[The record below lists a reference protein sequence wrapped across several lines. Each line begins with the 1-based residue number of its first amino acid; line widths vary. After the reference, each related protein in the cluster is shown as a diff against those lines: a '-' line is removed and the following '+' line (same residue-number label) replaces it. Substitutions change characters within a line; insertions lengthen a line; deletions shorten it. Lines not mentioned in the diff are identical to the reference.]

1 MSMVTCGIDWA
12 QDHHDVALVDADGR
26 LVARRRIPESVAGF
40 AELTAML
47 ADADDDP
54 EDPIPVA
61 IETPRGLLVAVLR
74 ASGRPIYPINPMS
87 VARYRE
93 RTSMSGKKS
102 DHGDAVTLAN
112 ILRTDIDQ
120 HRRLPADTELAQS
133 ITVLARA
140 HQDATWRR
148 NRAGNELRSL
158 LREYFPGFLHAFAD
172 RPGGITAKLVRC
184 SPSLPPGQGGAA
196 VKAAD
201 HRRPAPR
208 RTPTRPDHARGDNP
222 PAAAARRSC
231 DTPPRSKTP
240 SVSKQSHCWP
250 PSTLSAPTSTGWAR
264 PPPPPLPSTPTT
276 GSSPHLWGSATLPV
290 PACSPKSATTEH
302 DSPTPEH

>member
-1 MSMVTCGIDWA
+1 MPIVTCGIDWA
-12 QDHHDVALVDADGR
+12 KDHHDIALVNAYGQ
-26 LVARRRIPESVAGF
+26 LVAKRRIPESVAGF
-40 AELTAML
+40 TELTTML
-47 ADADDDP
+47 ADAGDDP

-74 ASGRPIYPINPMS
+74 ATGRPIYPINPMS

-102 DHGDAVTLAN
+102 DHTDAVTLAN

-158 LREYFPGFLHAFAD
+158 LREYFPGLLHVFAD
-172 RPGGITAKLVRC
+172 RPGGITSPGIIAPLVFMCRRLRC
-184 SPSLPPGQGGAA
+184 GGYRA
-196 VKAAD
+196 
-201 HRRPAPR
+201 
-208 RTPTRPDHARGDNP
+208 
-222 PAAAARRSC
+222 
-231 DTPPRSKTP
+231 
-240 SVSKQSHCWP
+240 
-250 PSTLSAPTSTGWAR
+250 TLLGWALLEWGGTHALTNGR
-264 PPPPPLPSTPTT
+264 TCWCS
-276 GSSPHLWGSATLPV
+276 HLRSDRRVRQQPRQRRVDDHHPIDDSASR
-290 PACSPKSATTEH
+290 C
-302 DSPTPEH
+302 

>member
-1 MSMVTCGIDWA
+1 MVTCGIDWA

-26 LVARRRIPESVAGF
+26 LVARRRIRESVAGF

-74 ASGRPIYPINPMS
+74 ASGRPIYPINPVS

-158 LREYFPGFLHAFAD
+158 LREYFPVSCTPSPTVPAESPH
-172 RPGGITAKLVRC
+172 PKLVRC
-184 SPSLPPGQGGAA
+184 SPSPPP
-196 VKAAD
+196 
-201 HRRPAPR
+201 RPR
-208 RTPTRPDHARGDNP
+208 RRDCQS
-222 PAAAARRSC
+222 RRS
-231 DTPPRSKTP
+231 
-240 SVSKQSHCWP
+240 
-250 PSTLSAPTSTGWAR
+250 
-264 PPPPPLPSTPTT
+264 PPPCAAPD
-276 GSSPHLWGSATLPV
+276 AN
-290 PACSPKSATTEH
+290 AA
-302 DSPTPEH
+302 

>member
-1 MSMVTCGIDWA
+1 MVTCGIDWA

-47 ADADDDP
+47 ADANDDP

-74 ASGRPIYPINPMS
+74 ASGRPIYPINPVS

-120 HRRLPADTELAQS
+120 HRRLPAEAATRGSLTTPSARDAPGGQS
-133 ITVLARA
+133 SQFA
-140 HQDATWRR
+140 
-148 NRAGNELRSL
+148 RSL
-158 LREYFPGFLHAFAD
+158 
-172 RPGGITAKLVRC
+172 T
-184 SPSLPPGQGGAA
+184 SL
-196 VKAAD
+196 
-201 HRRPAPR
+201 
-208 RTPTRPDHARGDNP
+208 
-222 PAAAARRSC
+222 
-231 DTPPRSKTP
+231 
-240 SVSKQSHCWP
+240 
-250 PSTLSAPTSTGWAR
+250 
-264 PPPPPLPSTPTT
+264 
-276 GSSPHLWGSATLPV
+276 
-290 PACSPKSATTEH
+290 
-302 DSPTPEH
+302 